1 MGTMFLSNE
10 ELLKKD
16 DDHKP
21 ANIPLIRSRWSA
33 ARIPRSKILKR
44 LAMAFALA
52 ILVYLFISNLPTDV
66 PIRDRRR
73 PLYYP
78 EPEAGKP
85 RAPGPMPKL
94 KPDGKPQWPK
104 PRLPGSPTRDSAES
118 VDSADSA
125 SYNGAVV
132 FQKLLPSLQAIR
144 NTGGTSALNK
154 NVLFAAAS
162 LKSVSLLLPM
172 ACQMG
177 GELKNYV
184 HFALTGGSGIGMD
197 ELRAVNGIDESCQVI
212 FHGMAQISRPPRLR
226 GSLQADL
233 PRRPAGVCNNIIY

>member
-1 MGTMFLSNE
+1 MFLSNE

-21 ANIPLIRSRWSA
+21 AKIPLIRSRWSG
-33 ARIPRSKILKR
+33 ARTPRSKILKR
-44 LAMAFALA
+44 LAIALALA
-52 ILVYLFISNLPTDV
+52 ISVYLFISNLPTDV

-85 RAPGPMPKL
+85 RAPGSMPKL

-104 PRLPGSPTRDSAES
+104 PRLPGSPTRDSGDPG
-118 VDSADSA
+118 DSADSA
-125 SYNGAVV
+125 SYNGPVIL
-132 FQKLLPSLQAIR
+132 QKLLPSLQAIHS
-144 NTGGTSALNK
+144 TGGTSALNK

-162 LKSVSLLLPM
+162 LKSASLLLPM

-177 GELKNYV
+177 NELKNYV

-212 FHGMAQISRPPRLR
+212 FHGMAQLSRP
-226 GSLQADL
+226 S
-233 PRRPAGVCNNIIY
+233 NISEELES